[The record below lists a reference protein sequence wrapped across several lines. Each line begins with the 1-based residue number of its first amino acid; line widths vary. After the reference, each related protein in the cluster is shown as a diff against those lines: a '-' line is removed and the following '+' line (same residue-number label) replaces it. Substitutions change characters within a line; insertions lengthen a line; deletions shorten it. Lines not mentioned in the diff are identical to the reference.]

1 MEKNKV
7 MELVVETLAEVLEDM
22 GDFDSS
28 KKPTLSGSSRLI
40 GSHSLLSSIELVSL
54 IVGIEQK
61 LADEHEIFITV
72 ADERAMSFERSPFR
86 TVESLTDYVVMVIS
100 ELDQDGR

>member
-7 MELVVETLAEVLEDM
+7 MELVIESLAESLEDI

-28 KKPTLSGSSRLI
+28 KKPPLSGSSQLI
-40 GSHSLLSSIELVSL
+40 GSHTLLSSIALVSM

-61 LADEHEIFITV
+61 LADEHEIFITI
-72 ADERAMSFERSPFR
+72 ADEGAMSFERSPFR
-86 TVESLTDYVVMVIS
+86 TVESLTDYVSLLIS